1 MAGSFKW
8 EVSTLQVEVSALET
22 QFTHFTGP
30 VHIASGS
37 AALAY
42 AIILGRRRGP
52 KGEILA
58 KVPSYRPHN
67 VSMVIIGI
75 VFLWFG
81 WFGFNGGSAL
91 NMSMRSIYAA
101 NNTNLAAA
109 SGLLSWVL
117 LDYIYIGKW
126 SAVGAAS
133 GALAGLVGNTS
144 IPRSERPNS
153 NHQLSPLPVDIFQFT
168 SLFLSV
174 WSRAFFA
181 TTPLN

>member
-1 MAGSFKW
+1 MNTANQS
-8 EVSTLQVEVSALET
+8 
-22 QFTHFTGP
+22 GP

-52 KGEILA
+52 DGKILP

-101 NNTNLAAA
+101 NNTNIAAA
-109 SGLLSWVL
+109 CGLLSWVL
-117 LDYIYIGKW
+117 LDYVYLGKW

-133 GALAGLVGNTS
+133 GALAGLVGKTAS
-144 IPRSERPNS
+144 KTEMLRSSDYTRLWIYPCLLLHPRGRCRRHSV
-153 NHQLSPLPVDIFQFT
+153 QLCH
-168 SLFLSV
+168 
-174 WSRAFFA
+174 
-181 TTPLN
+181 